1 MNWTPEL
8 GLILLLVLPGLGFA
22 GIVLAGKY
30 PNIRDGLNLAMGAAL
45 VANVVGLVNAVGAG
59 ARPGVQL
66 ADIAPGLSL
75 QFTLEPLGA
84 MFAAIASG
92 LFFLNT
98 IYGIGYMRGNKA
110 KNQTRFFASFALAIA
125 AAMGVAASGNM
136 LTLFVFYEI
145 LTLSTFPLVTHN
157 GDEKARRGGRIYLI
171 ILMGTSIGL
180 LLPAVIATQVYA
192 GTTDFMV
199 GGLLSGHV
207 GPIVGSI
214 LLVLYVFG
222 IAKAALIPVHM
233 WLPNAMVAPTPV
245 SAFLH
250 AVAVVKAGVFTMVK
264 IVIYVFGID
273 MVRASPAAH
282 WLAILAAITI
292 VVGSVIAMTKDNLK
306 ARLAWSTIGQLS
318 YVTLGAMIATPLALM
333 GATLQIVMHAFGKIT
348 LFMCA
353 GAIYSANHVTDVS
366 KMNGMGK
373 AMPWVFG
380 AFFIGSLSI
389 IGLPP
394 FAGAWPK
401 LILLMGMTDP
411 SDRWLMVALILSSL
425 LNIVYLLPVSVNA
438 FLKKP
443 DPVEAENAH
452 NNAKPPLLTVLPPVL
467 TAGATLGLFFMAG
480 PIMDYLR
487 PVFEGGS

>member
-8 GLILLLVLPGLGFA
+8 GLGLLLIIPAIGCA
-22 GIVLAGKY
+22 GIVLAGKA
-30 PNIRDGLNLAMGAAL
+30 PNFRDIINLVMGTALLVNVIAL
-45 VANVVGLVNAVGAG
+45 VKAVGAG
-59 ARPGVQL
+59 SRPSLVL
-66 ADIAPGLSL
+66 ADIGGGLSL

-84 MFAAIASG
+84 LFAALASS
-92 LFFLNT
+92 LFLLNT
-98 IYGIGYMRGNKA
+98 LYGIGYMRGTNA
-110 KNQTRFFASFALAIA
+110 KDQTRFFAFFAVAIA
-125 AAMGVAASGNM
+125 ASMGVAASGNM

-157 GDEKARRGGRIYLI
+157 GDAKAKRGGRIYLT
-171 ILMGTSIGL
+171 ILMATSIGL
-180 LLPAVIATQVYA
+180 LLPAVIATQVFAGSTEFVAGGLFA
-192 GTTDFMV
+192 GTLGAGIIGT
-199 GGLLSGHV
+199 
-207 GPIVGSI
+207 
-214 LLVLYVFG
+214 LLVLYTFG

-264 IVIYVFGID
+264 IVVYLFGMD
-273 MVRASPAAH
+273 VVRDSAVAH

-292 VVGSVIAMTKDNLK
+292 VIGSLIAMTKDNLK

-318 YVTLGAMIATPLALM
+318 YITLGAMIATPLALL
-333 GATLQIVMHAFGKIT
+333 GAALQIVMHAFGKIT

-353 GAIYSANHVTDVS
+353 GSIYSSNHTTEVS

-373 AMPWVFG
+373 AMPMVFI
-380 AFFIGSLSI
+380 AFFIGALSI

-394 FAGAWPK
+394 FAGVWPK
-401 LILLMGMTDP
+401 FLLFMGMTDKA
-411 SDRWLMVALILSSL
+411 DQWLVMALILSSL
-425 LNIVYLLPVSVNA
+425 LNIVYLLPISVNA
-438 FLKKP
+438 FMKKAESQENNIADARP
-443 DPVEAENAH
+443 PV
-452 NNAKPPLLTVLPPVL
+452 LTVLPPVL
-467 TAGATLGLFFMAG
+467 TAAATLVLFFMAV